1 MKLLF
6 VAFIVFTFCAPVWA
20 QKAGDVINEKEVL
33 RIESMLAS
41 DAMRGRKTFSKE
53 IDIAAAFIETEF
65 KKAGLKH
72 MDGLTSF
79 CQSFSLRRAKFVSA
93 EGSVDSKIIAA
104 ENIIAVT
111 VDSLLTITEN
121 SGYEMATIAAGDN
134 LTAAAAGFLQQNK
147 KLLVLVDESFAKNFS
162 RLKGFKRE
170 MLDYRQ
176 PVVFVLAAG
185 KPTQYAFTIKH
196 SVSNQMLQNVVGI
209 LPGKTKKNEY
219 VIFSGHYDHIGVG
232 KANAAGDSIFNG
244 ANDDAAGT
252 TAVMMLANH
261 FSKLA
266 NNERTII
273 FAAFTGEEIGGYG
286 SKYFSKQLDADK
298 IVAMFNIEMIGTESK
313 WGKNS
318 AFITGYEKS
327 DFGSLLQQQ
336 LSGTGFTFY
345 PDPYPTQNLFYR
357 SDNANLAAL
366 GVPAHTISTSKMDN
380 EPNYHQQSDEL
391 ATLDIANM
399 TAIIKA
405 IALSSK
411 GIVNG
416 TVTPSRVE
424 RLK

>member
-1 MKLLF
+1 MKLLSF
-6 VAFIVFTFCAPVWA
+6 SFLFLVFCTPVWA
-20 QKAGDVINEKEVL
+20 QKADAVINAKEVL

-53 IDIAAAFIETEF
+53 IDVAAKFIGAEF
-65 KKAGLKH
+65 KKARLKP
-72 MDGLTSF
+72 MDGLTDF
-79 CQSFSLRRAKFVSA
+79 NQTFTLRRARFVSA
-93 EGSVDSKIIAA
+93 EGSLNGKVIAA
-104 ENIIAVT
+104 ENIIAIT
-111 VDSLLTITEN
+111 TDSLLTLTEAT
-121 SGYEMATIAAGDN
+121 GYTLATISAADN

-170 MLDYRQ
+170 VLEYKQ
-176 PVVFVLAAG
+176 PVVFVLTTE
-185 KPTQYAFTIKH
+185 KPAQYAFTIKH
-196 SVSNQMLQNVVGI
+196 SISNQPLQNVVGI
-209 LPGKTKKNEY
+209 LPGKSKKDEY

-252 TAVMMLANH
+252 TAVMMLANY

-266 NNERTII
+266 DNERTLI

-286 SKYFSKQLDADK
+286 SKYFSKQLNAEK

-318 AFITGYEKS
+318 AYITGYEKS

-336 LSGTGFTFY
+336 LNGTGFSFY

-380 EPNYHQQSDEL
+380 EPNYHQQTDEVK
-391 ATLDIANM
+391 TLDILNM

-411 GIVNG
+411 GIVSG
-416 TVTPSRVE
+416 SVTPSRVVP
-424 RLK
+424 LK